1 MHKLPRFFYAILMT
15 LTIRA
20 CSSTLGSHQIPVQ
33 PPVKPESNAADI
45 NPPSMTPDEQI
56 EKLQTIAASDKFIP
70 TLGRGDLLNVSVYDE
85 PDLTINAIPVRPD
98 GRISFPLVGDVM
110 TEGLTVSELNNELT
124 KRLSRFILSPKVSV
138 IVQEFNSQQFTIF
151 GEVVKP
157 GVYPLKTDISITE
170 ALAGAGGLNKGQFR
184 ATSVELADLTHAFI
198 ARKGEVLPVDFV
210 RLIRQGDLRYDISL
224 QSGDYIYIPSGLSK
238 EVYILGEVNKPMLFA
253 FRENM
258 PMSRTLAQAEGFTP
272 DADLK
277 RIHILRGSLHNP
289 SVMMIDFKEVLAG
302 NAREVA
308 LQPGDIVYVPPT
320 GLTSF
325 ARVIDKIVPTIQ
337 ALQVGIIL
345 GQTVSE

>member
-1 MHKLPRFFYAILMT
+1 MHNRLNIIIGFLISFTLAACNSTPAIQQLPLQAQANM
-15 LTIRA
+15 
-20 CSSTLGSHQIPVQ
+20 QEDN
-33 PPVKPESNAADI
+33 VKIKAPEMS
-45 NPPSMTPDEQI
+45 PDEQI
-56 EKLQTIAASDKFIP
+56 EKLRQQTAGQSFIP
-70 TLGRGDLLNVSVYDE
+70 KLGRGDILNVSVYDE
-85 PDLTINAIPVRPD
+85 PDLSIKGIPIRPD
-98 GRISFPLVGDVM
+98 GKISFPLIGDVKA
-110 TEGLTVSELNNELT
+110 EGLSVSELNESLT
-124 KRLSRFILSPKVSV
+124 QGLSRFILSPKVFV

-151 GEVVKP
+151 GEVVSP

-198 ARKGEVLPVDFV
+198 ARNGKVLPVDFV

-258 PMSRTLAQAEGFTP
+258 PMSRTLALAEGFTP
-272 DADLK
+272 NADLK
-277 RIHILRGSLHNP
+277 RIHILRGSLNNP
-289 SVMMIDFKEVLAG
+289 TVVIINFKEVLAG
-302 NAREVA
+302 NASEIA
-308 LQPGDIVYVPPT
+308 LEPGDIIYVPPT

-325 ARVIDKIVPTIQ
+325 ARVVDKIVPTIQ

-345 GQTVSE
+345 GQTVSK

>member
-15 LTIRA
+15 LTISA
-20 CSSTLGSHQIPVQ
+20 CSSTLGSHQMPVQ
-33 PPVKPESNAADI
+33 PPVKPESNAAKI

>member
-1 MHKLPRFFYAILMT
+1 MYKLSRIVYT
-15 LTIRA
+15 LVSMLIISA
-20 CSSTLGSHQIPVQ
+20 CSTTLGKHQIPVD
-33 PPVKPESNAADI
+33 PPASVEGQSAELSRPAMSAGEQVAALRE
-45 NPPSMTPDEQI
+45 M
-56 EKLQTIAASDKFIP
+56 AASDTFMP
-70 TLGRGDLLNVSVYDE
+70 TLGRGDILNVSVYDE
-85 PDLTINAIPVRPD
+85 PDLTINGIPVRPD
-98 GRISFPLVGDVM
+98 GYVSFPLIGDVKA
-110 TEGLTVSELNNELT
+110 EGLTVSELNDELT
-124 KRLSRFILSPKVSV
+124 SRLTRFILAPKVSV

-157 GVYPLKTDISITE
+157 GVYPLKTDTSITE

-198 ARKGEVLPVDFV
+198 ARNGEVLPVDFV

-224 QSGDYIYIPSGLSK
+224 RSGDYIYIPSGLSK
-238 EVYILGEVNKPMLFA
+238 EVYIMGEVNKPMLFA
-253 FRENM
+253 YRENM

-289 SVMMIDFKEVLAG
+289 SVLMINFEQVLEG

-308 LQPGDIVYVPPT
+308 LQPGDIIYVPPT

-345 GQTVSE
+345 SDSFSK

>member
-15 LTIRA
+15 LTISA

-33 PPVKPESNAADI
+33 PPVKPESNAAKI

-56 EKLQTIAASDKFIP
+56 AKLQTIAASDKFIP

>member
-1 MHKLPRFFYAILMT
+1 MPKLFHTAFSLS
-15 LTIRA
+15 LTVMLAA
-20 CSSTLGSHQIPVQ
+20 CATTSDIQKVPAQDSVTQAAEVISLAAST
-33 PPVKPESNAADI
+33 E
-45 NPPSMTPDEQI
+45 EQL
-56 EKLQTIAASDKFIP
+56 EKLKKITSDKAVTP
-70 TLGRGDLLNVSVYDE
+70 KLGRGDVLNVSVYDE
-85 PDLTINAIPVRPD
+85 PELNINGIPIRPD
-98 GRISFPLVGDVM
+98 GRISFPLVGDVIA
-110 TEGLTVSELNNELT
+110 EGLTVSELNDSLT
-124 KRLSRFILSPKVSV
+124 TKLSRFILSPKVSV
-138 IVQEFNSQQFTIF
+138 IVQNFNSQQFTIF

-157 GVYPLKTDISITE
+157 GVYPLITDISITE

-198 ARKGEVLPVDFV
+198 ARQGEVLPVDFV

-238 EVYILGEVNKPMLFA
+238 EVYILGEVNNPMLFA

-277 RIHILRGSLHNP
+277 RIHILRGSLTNP
-289 SVMMIDFKEVLAG
+289 SVLMINFKEVLAG
-302 NAREVA
+302 RAKEVP
-308 LQPGDIVYVPPT
+308 LEPGDVIYVPPT

-325 ARVIDKIVPTIQ
+325 ARVVDKIVPTIQ

-345 GQTVSE
+345 GETVSK

>member
-1 MHKLPRFFYAILMT
+1 MHKLTKLTCAAIVSLS
-15 LTIRA
+15 ISA
-20 CSSTLGSHQIPVQ
+20 CSTTPGSHQTPIAAPVNA
-33 PPVKPESNAADI
+33 ESNAVKVT
-45 NPPSMTPDEQI
+45 PPAMTPDEQI
-56 EKLQTIAASDKFIP
+56 DQLRTIAANDNIMP
-70 TLGRGDLLNVSVYDE
+70 TLGRGDVLNVSVYDE
-85 PDLTINAIPVRPD
+85 PDLTINGIPVRPD
-98 GRISFPLVGDVM
+98 GHISFPLIGDVKA
-110 TEGLTVSELNNELT
+110 EGLTVSALNEELT
-124 KRLSRFILSPKVSV
+124 NRLTRFILAPKVSV

-151 GEVVKP
+151 GEVVQP

-198 ARKGEVLPVDFV
+198 ARNGEVLPVDFV

-224 QSGDYIYIPSGLSK
+224 KSGDYIYIPSGLSK
-238 EVYILGEVNKPMLFA
+238 EVYIMGEVNKPMLFA

-289 SVMMIDFKEVLAG
+289 SVVMINFKEVLAG
-302 NAREVA
+302 NAREIA
-308 LQPGDIVYVPPT
+308 LQPGDIIYVPPT

-345 GQTVSE
+345 SDSVSN

>member
-1 MHKLPRFFYAILMT
+1 MPKLFHTAFSLS
-15 LTIRA
+15 LTVMLAA
-20 CSSTLGSHQIPVQ
+20 CATTSDIQKV
-33 PPVKPESNAADI
+33 PPQDSVTQAAEVI
-45 NPPSMTPDEQI
+45 SLAASAEEQL
-56 EKLQTIAASDKFIP
+56 EKLKKITSDKAVTP
-70 TLGRGDLLNVSVYDE
+70 KLGRGDVLNVSVYDE
-85 PDLTINAIPVRPD
+85 PELNINGIPIRPD
-98 GRISFPLVGDVM
+98 GRISFPLVGDVIA
-110 TEGLTVSELNNELT
+110 EGLTVSELNDSLT
-124 KRLSRFILSPKVSV
+124 TKLSRFILSPKVSV
-138 IVQEFNSQQFTIF
+138 IVQNFNSQQFTIF

-157 GVYPLKTDISITE
+157 GVYPLITDISITE

-198 ARKGEVLPVDFV
+198 ARQGEVLPVDFV

-238 EVYILGEVNKPMLFA
+238 EVYILGEVNNPMLFA

-277 RIHILRGSLHNP
+277 RIHILRGSLTNP
-289 SVMMIDFKEVLAG
+289 SVLMINFKEVLAG
-302 NAREVA
+302 RAKEVP
-308 LQPGDIVYVPPT
+308 LEPGDVIYVPPT

-325 ARVIDKIVPTIQ
+325 ARVVDKIVPTIQ

-345 GQTVSE
+345 GETVSK

>member
-15 LTIRA
+15 LTISA

>member
-1 MHKLPRFFYAILMT
+1 MPDRNT
-15 LTIRA
+15 LI
-20 CSSTLGSHQIPVQ
+20 G
-33 PPVKPESNAADI
+33 
-45 NPPSMTPDEQI
+45 
-56 EKLQTIAASDKFIP
+56 IAAIVLLLAACTSTRPGPHQAPLEGPAPTAESIELPEQTVEEQLAELERLETEANYIP
-70 TLGRGDLLNVSVYDE
+70 ALGRGDVLDIAVYDE
-85 PDLTINAIPVRPD
+85 PDLTIAGIPIRTD
-98 GRISFPLVGDVM
+98 GKISFPLAGELQA
-110 TEGLTVSELNNELT
+110 EGLTVAQLSHSLT
-124 KRLSRFILSPKVSV
+124 KGLEKYILAPKVSI

-151 GEVVKP
+151 GEVVRP
-157 GVYPLKTDISITE
+157 GVFPLKTEISITD

-198 ARKGEVLPVDFV
+198 ARNGEVLPVDFV

-253 FRENM
+253 HKENM

-289 SVMMIDFKEVLAG
+289 AVTMINFKEVLAG

-325 ARVIDKIVPTIQ
+325 ARVVDKIFPTIQ

-345 GQTVSE
+345 GDTVSK

>member
-15 LTIRA
+15 LTISA

-56 EKLQTIAASDKFIP
+56 AKLQTITASDKFIP

-124 KRLSRFILSPKVSV
+124 NRLSRFILSPKVSV